1 MEEPRSLVERKLSEL
16 REQVLRMGGL
26 AESILEKSIRA
37 ITQPEPAL
45 AHEVLEDDLAIDRLD
60 VEIDRG
66 VLALLALGAPVAQ
79 DLRQAIA
86 IKTAALDLE
95 RVGDLAR
102 NISESAIRLQEENAL
117 RVPPDLQTLADATRR
132 ILSSALTA
140 LADKDANR
148 ARQVVEAD
156 DQIDADEARVIED
169 SKQAMRRRPEHAAAY
184 VEFVLIAKSLERV
197 GDHATNIAEDVVM
210 STQSVNLKHAK
221 KLGAQSI
228 PQRSPGP
235 SPAQHDPGEL
245 YEQTHPCR

>member
-1 MEEPRSLVERKLSEL
+1 MDEPRSLVERKLSEL

-26 AESILEKSIRA
+26 AEAILEKSIRA
-37 ITQPEPAL
+37 ITQPGPAL
-45 AHEVLEDDLAIDRLD
+45 AHEVPEDDLAIDRMD

-102 NISESAIRLQEENAL
+102 NISESAIRLKEEKAL
-117 RVPPDLQTLADATRR
+117 QVPPDLQSLAAATRR

-140 LADKDANR
+140 FADKDANR

-156 DQIDADEARVIED
+156 DQIDADEARVIQDAKQGMRD
-169 SKQAMRRRPEHAAAY
+169 SPELAAAY

-210 STQSVNLKHAK
+210 ATQYVNLKHAK
-221 KLGAQSI
+221 KLGA
-228 PQRSPGP
+228 
-235 SPAQHDPGEL
+235 
-245 YEQTHPCR
+245 

>member
-1 MEEPRSLVERKLSEL
+1 MEQPRPIVERKLSEL

-26 AESILEKSIRA
+26 AESILEKSIRS
-37 ITQPEPAL
+37 ISPPGPAL
-45 AHEVLEDDLAIDRLD
+45 ADEVLEDDLAIDRLD
-60 VEIDRG
+60 IEIDRG
-66 VLALLALGAPVAQ
+66 VLALLALGAPLAQ
-79 DLRQAIA
+79 DLRETIA

-102 NISESAIRLQEENAL
+102 NISESAIRLEEEKAL
-117 RVPPDLQTLADATRR
+117 QLPPDLQTLAAATRR

-140 LADKDANR
+140 FADKNADR

-156 DQIDADEARVIED
+156 DQIDADEARVIQD
-169 SKQAMRRRPEHAAAY
+169 AKQAMRRHPEHAAAY

-210 STQSVNLKHAK
+210 TTQSLNLKHAK
-221 KLGAQSI
+221 KLATESV
-228 PQRSPGP
+228 PQR
-235 SPAQHDPGEL
+235 DPGEH